1 MHPADVAHILEA
13 LPLDERRTTWEQLE
27 CDAAAAVFLEVS
39 DAVRSFLLQD
49 TAPERAVDIVAR
61 LHPEDLAYLSAE
73 LPPELRAGV
82 AGLIAAHR

>member
-39 DAVRSFLLQD
+39 DVASFEELDRRIGCPVRYGSDAAYETDEAHRVGLAVRREM
-49 TAPERAVDIVAR
+49 AA
-61 LHPEDLAYLSAE
+61 LSG
-73 LPPELRAGV
+73 R
-82 AGLIAAHR
+82 